1 MKQKTNKKFKISI
14 SFVLLFIVCAL
25 MQNVVLL
32 INYLLALTLH
42 ELAHLYIATRYGYAL
57 KQLKFSAFGVSVE
70 LDEQVENQDIFAI
83 NIAGPLMNLM
93 LCVTCLAI
101 CFIIP
106 HAYQYLSMFCLSNI
120 ILAVFNL
127 VPVYPLDG
135 GKIFRGI
142 IKSDKAYK
150 TLNCLIRI
158 LLAFVFIFA
167 FVLSCYN
174 GVNFLLLV
182 LAMFFLT
189 SKSEKTPTMSI
200 FKYRKN
206 KHFDKV
212 IILKVDENETLF
224 SLIKQIKSYYYTIF
238 YIPQINK
245 FFDEDCIIELSLN
258 NTLTTRIKEFQ

>member
-1 MKQKTNKKFKISI
+1 MKKVKIGPGFFLLIVICLFSKNI
-14 SFVLLFIVCAL
+14 VLLF
-25 MQNVVLL
+25 
-32 INYLLALTLH
+32 NYALALFLH
-42 ELAHLYIATRYGYAL
+42 EMAHLWVAGKRGYSL
-57 KQLKFSAFGVSVE
+57 KQIKLDIFGLAVE
-70 LDEQVENQDIFAI
+70 LNEKIDDKDQFAI
-83 NIAGPLMNLM
+83 NIAGPVCNLIICV
-93 LCVTCLAI
+93 LCMASYWLFPISYFYLNTFCFSSLVLAI
-101 CFIIP
+101 
-106 HAYQYLSMFCLSNI
+106 
-120 ILAVFNL
+120 FNL
-127 VPVYPLDG
+127 LPVYPLDG

-142 IKSDKAYK
+142 IKSDKVYK
-150 TLNCLIRI
+150 ILNYLIRI

-245 FFDEDCIIELSLN
+245 FFDEDCIIELSLK
-258 NTLTTRIKEFQ
+258 NTLTTSIKELK